1 MKLPGE
7 KNNAFAT
14 KPQNKQVL
22 EHPPNSQK
30 PYTTV
35 SSLFIETLEIDTLV
49 GLGMPQMAKSP
60 GFSIQL
66 YILNM
71 KTDQGVPEAMH
82 NLSTHPEHT

>member
-1 MKLPGE
+1 MHLLQRHKI
-7 KNNAFAT
+7 
-14 KPQNKQVL
+14 NKYWNTLQTHRNIIL
-22 EHPPNSQK
+22 H
-30 PYTTV
+30 
-35 SSLFIETLEIDTLV
+35 SSLFIKTLEIDTLV

-71 KTDQGVPEAMH
+71 KMDQGVPEAMH